1 MDAVVGRGGLL
12 KPILSGTYNV
22 NDKMLEDIKENVQG
36 EHASNLGAI
45 IAKEIANSIGKPAF
59 IVDPV
64 VVDEMEDI
72 ARVSGIPEIPRKSI
86 FHALNQKAVAK
97 RYAKEILKSM
107 KI

>member
-1 MDAVVGRGGLL
+1 ML
-12 KPILSGTYNV
+12 KDL
-22 NDKMLEDIKENVQG
+22 KENVQG

-45 IAKEIANSIGKPAF
+45 IANEIARSINKPAF

-72 ARVSGIPEIPRKSI
+72 ARLSGVPELPRKSI

-97 RYAKEILKSM
+97 RYAQEI
-107 KI
+107 